1 MNERKIKKL
10 NIRITVDQYNYLK
23 ERYIKYNEINENKI
37 KTFSDYIRY
46 ILF

>member
-1 MNERKIKKL
+1 MKKQKIKKL

-23 ERYIKYNEINENKI
+23 EKYLKYNELHENKI

>member
-23 ERYIKYNEINENKI
+23 ERHIKYNEVNENKI